1 MIIDTILLFLY
12 IINRILINSF
22 THNILEKA
30 MKRNPFILFFDG
42 PEDESDNDSHDTTT
56 DDDAAQEQG
65 NAGEDTADT
74 GSAGYG
80 RDS

>member
-1 MIIDTILLFLY
+1 
-12 IINRILINSF
+12 
-22 THNILEKA
+22 